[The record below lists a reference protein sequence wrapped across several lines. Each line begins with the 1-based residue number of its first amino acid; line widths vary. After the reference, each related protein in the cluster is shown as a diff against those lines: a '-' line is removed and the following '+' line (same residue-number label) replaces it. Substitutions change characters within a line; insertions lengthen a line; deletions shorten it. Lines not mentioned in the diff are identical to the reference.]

1 MLNSEELK
9 KIMIKGLRVNY
20 ACSCS
25 KKVLRMLEGQAIED
39 LEDLLQDLELMNLEK
54 KSVDELYKYIDKF
67 CNNRR
72 REEKTEISLIIDD
85 NDDDKL
91 SEVDKVAYIKYF
103 NNNNYVE
110 EQTFDIDKLELTDR
124 QKEILNIYATT
135 NSIRKTAEI
144 LQVSASTVQVTIER
158 IRNKLK
164 VLSA

>member
-1 MLNSEELK
+1 MLKSEELK
-9 KIMIKGLRVNY
+9 KIMVKGLRVNY

-25 KKVLRMLEGQAIED
+25 KKVLRMLEGQAKED
-39 LEDLLQDLELMNLEK
+39 LEDLLQDLELMNLEEK
-54 KSVDELYKYIDKF
+54 TVNELYKYIDRF

-72 REEKTEISLIIDD
+72 REEKNEISLIIDD
-85 NDDDKL
+85 DDDKL

-158 IRNKLK
+158 IRTKLK

>member
-1 MLNSEELK
+1 MLKSEELK
-9 KIMIKGLRVNY
+9 KIMMKGLRVNY

-25 KKVLRMLEGQAIED
+25 KKVLRMLEGQARED
-39 LEDLLQDLELMNLEK
+39 LEDLLQDLELMNLEGAT
-54 KSVDELYKYIDKF
+54 SDELFHYIDRF

-72 REEKTEISLIIDD
+72 KEEKAEISLIIDD
-85 NDDDKL
+85 DDDKI
-91 SEVDKVAYIKYF
+91 SEIDKVAYLRYF

-110 EQTFDIDKLELTDR
+110 EQTFDIKKLKLTDR

>member
-1 MLNSEELK
+1 MLNTEELK
-9 KIMIKGLRVNY
+9 KLMLKGLRVNY

-25 KKVLRMLEGQAIED
+25 KRVLRMLENQARED
-39 LEDLLQDLELMNLEK
+39 VEDLLQDLEVMNLEK
-54 KSVDELYKYIDKF
+54 KSVEELYKYIDKF

-85 NDDDKL
+85 DDDKL

-144 LQVSASTVQVTIER
+144 LKVSASTVQVTIER